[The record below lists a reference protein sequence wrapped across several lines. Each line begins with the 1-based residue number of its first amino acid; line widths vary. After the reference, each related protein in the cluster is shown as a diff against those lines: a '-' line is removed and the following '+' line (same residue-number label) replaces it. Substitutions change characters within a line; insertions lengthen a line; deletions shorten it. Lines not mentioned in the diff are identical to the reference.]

1 MENNELKEMLYDLA
15 IEISR
20 VACLA
25 RVTEHIYLDTDEL
38 NGSDFHTLMRI
49 SLFHFEL
56 LHNQLEK
63 IEQYL
68 QM

>member
-1 MENNELKEMLYDLA
+1 MLYDLA
-15 IEISR
+15 LEISR

-25 RVTEHIYLDTDEL
+25 RVTEQIYLCMDEL
-38 NGSDFHTLMRI
+38 NGSDLHTIMRI
-49 SLFHFEL
+49 SPFHFEL

-68 QM
+68 NM

>member
-25 RVTEHIYLDTDEL
+25 RVTEQIYLEMDEL
-38 NGSDFHTLMRI
+38 NGSDLHTIMRI

-68 QM
+68 HM